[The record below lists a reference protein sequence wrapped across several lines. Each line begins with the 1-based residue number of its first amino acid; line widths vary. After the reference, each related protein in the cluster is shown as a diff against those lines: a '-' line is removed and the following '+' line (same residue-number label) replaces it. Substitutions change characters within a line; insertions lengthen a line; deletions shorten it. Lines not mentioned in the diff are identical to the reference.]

1 MLFPDNITDSTKR
14 NFIQSLHTKLDVN
27 VWFCIGLQIAKGLDY
42 VHQKSIVHR
51 DLKTDNIAMYE
62 QNEKIFPVI
71 VDFGKSEFLS
81 NTKKYSLTEEAKK
94 EYRVFHKHIAPD
106 VVDGIAKPSTL
117 SDMYSYG
124 RVFKSIVRYF
134 HITRESIPPS
144 IVDMVNK
151 CLLYQSQFT

>member
-1 MLFPDNITDSTKR
+1 M
-14 NFIQSLHTKLDVN
+14 
-27 VWFCIGLQIAKGLDY
+27 WFCITLQIAEGLEY
-42 VHQKSIVHR
+42 IHRKNIVHR

-62 QNEKIFPVI
+62 QNKKIVPVI

-106 VVDGIAKPSTL
+106 VVDGIVKPSTS
-117 SDMYSYG
+117 SDIYSYR

-134 HITRESIPPS
+134 PIARKSIPSS
-144 IVDMVNK
+144 IVNMVNK
-151 CLLYQSQFT
+151 CLLYQSSHRLL